1 MSGRTSDFLPPHVPA
16 SLSFLAIDCG
26 LELAFHAVVVASG
39 EEIIT
44 GNPLGFLFGITLVD
58 ASGEYSATLLTCALS
73 MMERL

>member
-1 MSGRTSDFLPPHVPA
+1 MVY
-16 SLSFLAIDCG
+16 
-26 LELAFHAVVVASG
+26 HAVVVASG